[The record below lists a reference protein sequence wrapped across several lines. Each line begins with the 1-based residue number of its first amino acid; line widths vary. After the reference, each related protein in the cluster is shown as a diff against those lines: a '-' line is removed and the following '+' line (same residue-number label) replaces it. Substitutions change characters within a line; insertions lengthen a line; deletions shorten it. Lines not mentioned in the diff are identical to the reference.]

1 MESKNQ
7 WGSSF
12 GFIMA
17 SVGAALGLGNIWGF
31 PYKMGES
38 GCFAFLFFYLL
49 FVLFT
54 GYPVLLAEFAIG
66 RRGGASAPE
75 AYGVYGKP
83 YRWAGAASIVA
94 CMLILSYYCFF
105 GGMLFQAVAELLGIY
120 AGGHVFWSLV
130 FIAAAAVIVFLGVQK
145 GIENFSKIII
155 PLLILMLLF
164 VVAHTLSDRDAR
176 RELVQLMTPRREDF
190 NIRSASSA
198 LAQVFFSMSLGQ
210 GCMLVCGAYQKQGG
224 SLAAQALYV
233 PLFDTLTAILAAFAI
248 LPAAAVKG
256 IDPGCG
262 PSLLFDAIPKIFGS
276 SRSGTLM
283 TLVFF
288 ILVLLAAITSVI
300 SMIETPAV
308 ALCSRTGLK
317 RPAAVIVV
325 SAAAFFLG
333 LPVYLSYGEAF
344 SWLNVYEFIAEYL
357 LIILVSVAS
366 CAAIIF
372 VGRQRSVEDVFG
384 RDCFMGRL
392 WLFILKYITPIL
404 LLFVISSFI
413 FSSVIGKI

>member
-12 GFIMA
+12 GFVMA

-83 YRWAGAASIVA
+83 YHWAGVASIVA

-120 AGGHVFWSLV
+120 VGGHVFWSLV
-130 FIAAAAVIVFLGVQK
+130 FIAASAAIVFMGVQK

-164 VVAHTLSDRDAR
+164 VVAHTLSSREAR
-176 RELVQLMTPRREDF
+176 QELVQLMTPRREDF

-210 GCMLVCGAYQKQGG
+210 GCMLVCGAYQKRGG
-224 SLAAQALYV
+224 SLAAQALYI
-233 PLFDTLTAILAAFAI
+233 PLFDTLTALLAAFAI
-248 LPAAAVKG
+248 LPAAAAKG

-276 SRSGTLM
+276 SRSGILM

-317 RPAAVIVV
+317 RPAAVAII
-325 SAAAFFLG
+325 SAAAFSLG
-333 LPVYLSYGEAF
+333 LPVYLSYGQAF

-372 VGRQRSVEDVFG
+372 VGRQNSVKDVFG
-384 RDCFMGRL
+384 RDCFVGRL
-392 WLFILKYITPIL
+392 WLFVLKYVTPIL

>member
-38 GCFAFLFFYLL
+38 GCFVFLVFYLA

-54 GYPVLLAEFAIG
+54 GFPVLLAELAIG
-66 RRGGASAPE
+66 RRGGESAPD
-75 AYGVYGKP
+75 AYGMYGKT
-83 YRWAGAASIVA
+83 YRWAGRASIAA

-105 GGMLFQAVAELLGIY
+105 GGMVFQAVAELLGIY
-120 AGGHVFWSLV
+120 FGGHVFWSLV
-130 FIAAAAVIVFLGVQK
+130 FIAVASAIVFLGVQK
-145 GIENFSKIII
+145 GIENFSKVVI
-155 PLLILMLLF
+155 PMLIMMLLF
-164 VVAHTLSDRDAR
+164 VVLHTLSSSTAR
-176 RELVQLMTPRREDF
+176 SELVGLMTPKREDF
-190 NIRSASSA
+190 NIRCASSA

-210 GCMLVCGAYQKQGG
+210 GCMLVCGAYQRRSGN
-224 SLAAQALYV
+224 LAAQAIFI

-256 IDPGCG
+256 IDPGRG
-262 PSLLFDAIPKIFGS
+262 PSLLFDAIPEIFGS

-288 ILVLLAAITSVI
+288 ILVLLAALTSVI

-308 ALCSRTGLK
+308 ALCSCTKLK
-317 RPAAVIVV
+317 RPSAVTSV
-325 SAAAFFLG
+325 SAAAFLRG
-333 LPVYLSYGEAF
+333 LPVDLSYGQPF
-344 SWLNVYEFIAEYL
+344 SWLNVSEFIAEYL
-357 LIILVSVAS
+357 LIILVSIAS

-372 VGRQRSVEDVFG
+372 IGKKDSVMDVFG
-384 RDCFMGRL
+384 QDCLIGRL
-392 WLFILKYITPIL
+392 WLFVLKYITPIL
-404 LLFVISSFI
+404 LLFVIVSFI
-413 FSSVIGKI
+413 FSSLIGKI